1 MMSKKTN
8 IGIALLMCLF
18 IFAGCGSSDRYAK
31 FSKEDQ
37 QLSWQ
42 GEHKRS
48 FGDSDYSKIETEAE
62 AFSLVKDKY
71 QLAIPSYYEESK
83 KLIEDEIPSE
93 KVKQGE
99 TLYSVF
105 TREKEL
111 SFQTTY
117 TFYEEDE
124 LQIMA
129 DVTLNYEFSKKQEQ
143 AYLRSQIVSIK
154 VVQVKGQ
161 LPNDNVGELIQNMGQ
176 TMKFSDETIATGLAG
191 YELQVDEATSPITTE
206 FLPVVQNTNN
216 IDKDT
221 EFTKIIAVSYDVDGT
236 LREIYGEIS
245 DLR

>member
-1 MMSKKTN
+1 MSKKMN
-8 IGIALLMCLF
+8 IGIAVLMCLF

-37 QLSWQ
+37 PLSWQ
-42 GEHKRS
+42 GERKRS
-48 FGDSDYSKIETEAE
+48 FGDSDYSKIDTEAE
-62 AFSLVKDKY
+62 AFRLVKDKY
-71 QLAIPSYYEESK
+71 KLGIPDYYEETK
-83 KLIEDEIPSE
+83 KMLEKEIPSE

-99 TLYSVF
+99 TRYSVF
-105 TREKEL
+105 TKEREL
-111 SFQTTY
+111 AFQTTY

-129 DVTLNYEFSKKQEQ
+129 DVIVNYEFSKKQEQ
-143 AYLRSQIVSIK
+143 AYVRSQIVSIK

-161 LPNDNVGELIQNMGQ
+161 LPNDNVSEFIQNMGQ
-176 TMKFSDETIATGLAG
+176 NMHLSDEKIATGLAG

-206 FLPVVQNTNN
+206 FLPIVQNTNN
-216 IDKDT
+216 IDKEA

>member
-1 MMSKKTN
+1 MIKKA
-8 IGIALLMCLF
+8 GIVTTLLMCLLVF
-18 IFAGCGSSDRYAK
+18 VGCGEKDRYAD

-42 GEHKRS
+42 GERKRS

-71 QLAIPSYYEESK
+71 QLGIPDYYEETK
-83 KLIEDEIPSE
+83 KLIENEIPSD

-105 TREKEL
+105 TKEKEL

-129 DVTLNYEFSKKQEQ
+129 DVTLNYEYSKAQEQ
-143 AYLRSQIVSIK
+143 AYLRSQTISIK

-161 LPNDNVGELIQNMGQ
+161 LPNNNVDELIQSMGQ
-176 TMKFSDETIATGLAG
+176 NMQLPDEKIANGLAG
-191 YELQVDEATSPITTE
+191 YDLQVDEAKTPITE
-206 FLPVVQNTNN
+206 AFLPVVKNTDNL
-216 IDKDT
+216 DKEK